1 MILSGINFF
10 DLGDNCTAESVM
22 FTSVIL
28 VLTPP
33 SPPISDFRIM
43 NILN

>member
-10 DLGDNCTAESVM
+10 DLGDNCTAKFVI

-33 SPPISDFRIM
+33 SPPIGDFCIK
-43 NILN
+43 NIIN